1 MYNHKEKHMKLPID
15 FTNRMKEY
23 LGKDYDEFILRYDE
37 KPKKGVR
44 INTLKTD
51 KKVVEKYF
59 DVFLPSPYSTLSFL
73 TDTEKVGNMPIHSA
87 GAFYS
92 QEPTASCAVTVL
104 NPQIGDK
111 VLDLCSAPGG
121 KSTQIAS
128 LLDGQ
133 GLLWSNEIVKSRANI
148 LLSNV
153 ERMGIKN
160 AVVSSCHPDVLCNKL
175 TGFFDKVLVDAPCS
189 GEGMFRKNDTAIS
202 EWSLEHVKACAIRQ
216 LSILNS
222 ACKAVAT
229 DGTLVYSTCTFSKEE
244 NEDVCANFIKENPDF
259 IMVNPEVN
267 FGRKAMGI
275 DALRIYPMDGGEGH
289 FVAKFKRININEP
302 TVKDFKYTLSDK
314 DGENLYSQLFN
325 DKCFGNIIR
334 IKDKLLILPDN
345 LPDIKGLS
353 VLRAGVELGE
363 VKKNRVEPSHNLFM
377 CQNLKNCKS
386 YINLNHDNLKLV
398 SYLKGEEIECENKGY
413 TAVAV
418 DNIII
423 GFGKASNG
431 QLKNKYPKGLRYN

>member
-1 MYNHKEKHMKLPID
+1 MELPID
-15 FTNRMKEY
+15 FINRMKDY
-23 LGKDYDEFILRYDE
+23 LKEDFDSFLLSYNE

-44 INTLKTD
+44 VNTLKAD
-51 KKVVEKYF
+51 KSKVKKYF
-59 DVFLPSPYSTLSFL
+59 DIFLPSTYSPLSFM
-73 TDTEKVGNMPIHSA
+73 TNTEKVGSMPIHSA

-92 QEPTASCAVTVL
+92 QEPSASCAVTVL
-104 NPQIGDK
+104 APQKGDK

-128 LLDGQ
+128 LLGGT

-160 AVVSSCHPDVLCNKL
+160 AVVSSCHPDVLCEKL

-189 GEGMFRKNDTAIS
+189 GEGMFRKHDYAIT
-202 EWSLEHVKACAIRQ
+202 EWSLEHVNACATRQ

-229 DGTLVYSTCTFSKEE
+229 GGTLVYSTCTFSKEE
-244 NEDVCANFIKENPDF
+244 NENVCLNFLKENPDF
-259 IMVNPEVN
+259 VLDSPNVN

-275 DALRIYPMDGGEGH
+275 DAIRIYPMDGGEGH
-289 FVAKFKRININEP
+289 FVAKFKRISENNCK
-302 TVKDFKYTLSDK
+302 VKEFKYTISDK
-314 DGENLYSQLFN
+314 DGEKLYSELFKN
-325 DKCFGNIIR
+325 KCFGNILR
-334 IKDKLLILPDN
+334 LKDKLIILPNN
-345 LPDIKGLS
+345 LPDIKGLG

-363 VKKNRVEPSHNLFM
+363 VKKNRVEPSHSLFM
-377 CQNLKNCKS
+377 CQDISNCRS
-386 YINLNHDNLKLV
+386 YINLQNDDPKLL
-398 SYLKGEEIECENKGY
+398 SYLKGEEIECDNKGY

-418 DNIII
+418 DDIII

-431 QLKNKYPKGLRYN
+431 NLKNKYPKGLRYN